1 MAVWS
6 FRYKLWVQNTRNT
19 GGNISPMHRCVLA
32 NILPDISHILRLSF
46 LPLFYPYVRYLGLIQ
61 IYRLNPTVRTLHPIT
76 TLTRIPSQ
84 SHSFAILESG
94 LKSSQIMSWG
104 CDSLCV
110 TAGEYQMEYWSSKLY
125 SQKSSAKLYSENP
138 PTDKFLTVGI
148 YLQNNTELV
157 LHLSNP
163 RL

>member
-1 MAVWS
+1 M
-6 FRYKLWVQNTRNT
+6 
-19 GGNISPMHRCVLA
+19 LA

-61 IYRLNPTVRTLHPIT
+61 IYRLNPTVRTFHPIT
-76 TLTRIPSQ
+76 TLPGTYSIPEPLIRNQGSSQ
-84 SHSFAILESG
+84 V
-94 LKSSQIMSWG
+94 KSSYGAAS
-104 CDSLCV
+104 DSLCV
-110 TAGEYQMEYWSSKLY
+110 AAGEYWSSKLY

-138 PTDKFLTVGI
+138 PTDEFLTVGI
-148 YLQNNTELV
+148 YLQNNTKLV